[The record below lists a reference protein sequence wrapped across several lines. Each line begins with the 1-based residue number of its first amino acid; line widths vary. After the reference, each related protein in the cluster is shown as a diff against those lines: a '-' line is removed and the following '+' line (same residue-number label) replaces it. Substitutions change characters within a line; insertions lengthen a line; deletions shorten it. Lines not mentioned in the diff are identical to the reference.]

1 MKHLSQKLNTPADE
15 TELRLILDKLYQSTL
30 KSIENDELPSFKGLL
45 EVAVSRTVIISAI
58 HKIKANKG
66 SKTAGTDN
74 VIMQDILSKQFD
86 EVIELVQTTMKDY
99 KPKTVRRVHIPK
111 PGKKEKRPLGIPTLI
126 DRIIQE
132 CIRMTIEPILE
143 AQFFKHSYGFRPMRD
158 AKQAVERA
166 VFIGTKIKYNWAV
179 EGDIKGFFDNVNHNI
194 LLKQLWHMGIRDRR
208 VLMIIKEMLKAGVM
222 NETKRNELGTPQG
235 GIISPLLANVY
246 LHKLDEWVSREWEDK
261 ELRNGTKSRIAKLSS
276 LRNYSSITRPEFFL
290 RYADDWVLFTNSKE
304 NAEKWKYRIK
314 EFLNDKLKLE
324 LSDEKTFITD
334 MKKKPIKFLGFRI
347 KMIRKGNGFVGYS
360 YPDKDKLEKKF
371 KEISKDLRR
380 LKFCSDEEWLINDLN
395 LINSKFRGII
405 NYYNSSP
412 GINLT
417 MRDFRE
423 NLKYTAY
430 KSLKKSGGEWIPA
443 NQCHNLKT
451 FYPERTEQVPAIK
464 YKNQRIGIISLGFAT
479 WVKYPKKNQDETPYT
494 AEGRELY
501 FKRSKNR
508 PLLTRAEALLNS
520 EHLALI
526 LAGNKRKLYT
536 YEYFMNRCYA
546 FNRDKGKCSICRE
559 TLTGYG
565 DTQTHHIDSKLPSDQ
580 VNKVPNLT
588 TTCMKCHQLIHAK
601 EVTDKETFHLKK
613 NSILKL
619 QKYRELALRE

>member
-1 MKHLSQKLNTPADE
+1 MSQKLNAPADE
-15 TELRLILDKLYQSTL
+15 ANLRLILDKLYQNTL
-30 KSIENDELPSFKGLL
+30 ESIENEELPSFKGLL
-45 EVAVSRTVIISAI
+45 EVANSRAVIISAI

-74 VIMQDILSKQFD
+74 VVMQDILSKEFD
-86 EVIELVQTTMKDY
+86 EVINLVQTTMNDY
-99 KPKTVRRVHIPK
+99 KPKEVKRVYIPK
-111 PGKKEKRPLGIPTLI
+111 PGKQEKRPLGIPTLI

-166 VFIGTKIKYNWAV
+166 VFIGTRIKYNWVV

-208 VLMIIKEMLKAGVM
+208 VLMIIKEMLKAGIM
-222 NETKRNELGTPQG
+222 NEIKRNEMGTPQG

-246 LHKLDEWVSREWEDK
+246 LHKLDNWISREWEDK
-261 ELRNGTKSRIAKLSS
+261 KLRNGTKSRVARLSS
-276 LRNYSSITRPEFFL
+276 LRNYSTITKPEFFV

-314 EFLNDKLKLE
+314 EFLNEKLKLE
-324 LSDEKTFITD
+324 LSDEKTFVTD

-347 KMIRKGNGFVGYS
+347 KMIPKGKEYIGYS
-360 YPDKDKLEKKF
+360 YPDKEKLKKKF
-371 KEISKDLRR
+371 QEISKELRK
-380 LKFCSDEEWLINDLN
+380 LKFCSDEEWLINDID

-417 MRDFRE
+417 MRKFRE

-464 YKNQRIGIISLGFAT
+464 YKNHWIGIISLGFAN
-479 WVKYPKKNQDETPYT
+479 WVKYPNKHQDETPYT
-494 AEGRELY
+494 ADGRERY
-501 FKRSKNR
+501 YKRSKNR
-508 PLLTRAEALLNS
+508 PLLVRTESLLNS
-520 EHLALI
+520 NILALT
-526 LAGNKRKLYT
+526 LAGYKRKLYT
-536 YEYFMNRCYA
+536 YEFYMNRCYA
-546 FNRDKGKCSICRE
+546 FNRDKGKCSLCKTI
-559 TLTGYG
+559 LTGYG
-565 DTQTHHIDSKLPSDQ
+565 DTQTHHIDSKLPFDK

-588 TTCMKCHQLIHAK
+588 TTCVKCHSLIHAK
-601 EVTDKETFHLKK
+601 EISDTDISHLKK
-613 NSILKL
+613 NATLKL
-619 QKYRELALRE
+619 QKYREMALRE

>member
-1 MKHLSQKLNTPADE
+1 MSQKLNAPADE
-15 TELRLILDKLYQSTL
+15 TELRLILDKLYQSTR

-45 EVAVSRTVIISAI
+45 EVAKSRTVIISAI

-66 SKTAGTDN
+66 SRTAGTDG
-74 VIMQDILSKQFD
+74 VVMQDILSKDFD
-86 EVIELVQTTMKDY
+86 GVIDLVQSTMQEY
-99 KPKTVRRVHIPK
+99 KPKEVRRVYIPK
-111 PGKKEKRPLGIPTLI
+111 PGKKEKRPLGIPAMI

-166 VFIGTKIKYNWAV
+166 IFIGTKIKYNWAV

-194 LLKQLWHMGIRDRR
+194 LLKQLWHMGIRDMRI
-208 VLMIIKEMLKAGVM
+208 LMIIKEMLKAGIM
-222 NETKRNELGTPQG
+222 SETKRNELGTPQG

-246 LHKLDEWVSREWEDK
+246 LHKLDNWISREWEDK
-261 ELRNGTKSRIAKLSS
+261 NLRNGTKSRIAKLAS
-276 LRNYSSITRPEFFL
+276 LRKYSTITRPEFFL
-290 RYADDWVLFTNSKE
+290 RYADDWVLFTDSKE

-314 EFLNDKLKLE
+314 EYLKDKLKLE
-324 LSDEKTFITD
+324 LSDEKTFITN
-334 MKKKPIKFLGFRI
+334 MKKKPINFLGFKI
-347 KMIRKGNGFVGYS
+347 KMIPKGTGYVGYS

-371 KEISKDLRR
+371 KEISKDLRK
-380 LKFCSDEEWLINDLN
+380 LKFCTDEEWLINDID

-417 MRDFRE
+417 MRQFKD

-430 KSLKKSGGEWIPA
+430 KSLKKYGGEWIPV
-443 NQCHNLKT
+443 NQCLNLKT

-464 YKNQRIGIISLGFAT
+464 YKNNWIGIISVGFAT
-479 WVKYPKKNQDETPYT
+479 WVKYPKKNQNETPYT

-501 FKRSKNR
+501 FKRSSNR
-508 PLLTRAEALLNS
+508 PLLVRAEALLNS

-526 LAGNKRKLYT
+526 LAGHKRKLYT

-546 FNRDKGKCSICRE
+546 FNRDRGKCSICKSV
-559 TLTGYG
+559 LTGYG
-565 DTQTHHIDSKLPSDQ
+565 DTQTHHIDNTLPLDK

-588 TTCMKCHQLIHAK
+588 TTCKKCHTLIHVK
-601 EVTDKETFHLKK
+601 ELTDEDTFHLKK
-613 NSILKL
+613 NSINKL
-619 QKYRELALRE
+619 LKYRELALRE

>member
-1 MKHLSQKLNTPADE
+1 MSQKLNAPTDE
-15 TELRLILDKLYQSTL
+15 AELRTILDRLYQSTRN
-30 KSIENDELPSFKGLL
+30 SIEDDVLPSFKGLL
-45 EVAVSRTVIISAI
+45 EVAISRTVIISAI

-74 VIMQDILSKQFD
+74 VIMQDILSKQFA
-86 EVIELVQTTMKDY
+86 EVIDLVQTTMENY
-99 KPKTVRRVHIPK
+99 KPKEVRRVYIPK
-111 PGKKEKRPLGIPTLI
+111 PGNKEKRSLGIPALI

-166 VFIGTKIKYNWAV
+166 IFIGTKIKYNWVV

-194 LLKQLWHMGIRDRR
+194 LIKQLWHMGIRDRR
-208 VLMIIKEMLKAGVM
+208 ILMIIKEMLKAGIM
-222 NETKRNELGTPQG
+222 NEIKRNELGTPQG

-324 LSDEKTFITD
+324 LSDEKTYITN

-347 KMIRKGNGFVGYS
+347 KMIQKGNGHVGYS
-360 YPDKDKLEKKF
+360 YPDRDKLEKKF
-371 KEISKDLRR
+371 KEISKDLKK
-380 LKFCSDEEWLINDLN
+380 LKFCSDEEWLINDIN
-395 LINSKFRGII
+395 VINSKFRGII

-412 GINLT
+412 GINLS

-430 KSLKKSGGEWIPA
+430 KSIKKYGGDWIPA
-443 NQCHNLKT
+443 NQCQNLKT
-451 FYPERTEQVPAIK
+451 FYPERTEQVPAVK
-464 YKNQRIGIISLGFAT
+464 YKNHWIGFISLSFAT
-479 WVKYPKKNQDETPYT
+479 CVKYPKKNQDETPYSV
-494 AEGRELY
+494 EGRELY
-501 FKRSKNR
+501 FKRSKSR
-508 PLLTRAEALLNS
+508 PLLLRTEALLNS

-536 YEYFMNRCYA
+536 YEYFMNRCNA

-559 TLTGYG
+559 TLTGFG
-565 DTQTHHIDSKLPSDQ
+565 DTQTHHIDNKLPFDQ
-580 VNKVPNLT
+580 GNKVPNLA
-588 TTCMKCHQLIHAK
+588 TTCNKCHTLIHAK
-601 EVTDKETFHLKK
+601 ELTDKETFHLKK

-619 QKYRELALRE
+619 HKYRKLALRE